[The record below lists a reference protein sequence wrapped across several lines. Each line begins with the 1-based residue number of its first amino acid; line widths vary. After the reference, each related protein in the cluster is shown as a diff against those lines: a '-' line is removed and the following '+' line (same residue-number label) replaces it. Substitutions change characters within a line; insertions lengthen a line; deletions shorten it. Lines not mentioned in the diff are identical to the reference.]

1 MHAVPNA
8 QAKLMPATHEVEP
21 SAKADGTRQDILAAA
36 AKLFRYKGYA
46 ATTLR
51 DVADGAGIKAGSI
64 YYHFSGKEEILGEVL
79 DCGMRMV
86 TDALRARLAALPE
99 GATFRERLAIG
110 IEGHLFGMLH
120 SGDFTSANI
129 RIYGQIPTSAKNK
142 HRVIRRAY
150 ADIWD
155 EMFQAAL
162 KNGELRSDI
171 SLAVMRLFLIGAL
184 NWTVE
189 WYNPQRGAFED
200 FVRQVQAIVFEGIL
214 PP

>member
-1 MHAVPNA
+1 
-8 QAKLMPATHEVEP
+8 MPPTPEVET
-21 SAKADGTRQDILAAA
+21 SAKADGTRQDILRAA
-36 AKLFRYKGYA
+36 AKLFRYQGYA

-51 DVADGAGIKAGSI
+51 DIADGAGIKAGSI
-64 YYHFSGKEEILGEVL
+64 YYHFAGKEEILGEVL
-79 DCGMRMV
+79 DAGMQMV
-86 TDALRARLAALPE
+86 TEALRSRLNALPAN
-99 GATFRERLAIG
+99 ATFRDRLAVG

-155 EMFQAAL
+155 ELFQAAL
-162 KNGELRSDI
+162 KSGELRSDI

-189 WYNPQRGAFED
+189 WYNPQRGSFED
-200 FVRQVQAIVFEGIL
+200 FVRQVQTIIFEGIL
-214 PP
+214 APQSSAKK